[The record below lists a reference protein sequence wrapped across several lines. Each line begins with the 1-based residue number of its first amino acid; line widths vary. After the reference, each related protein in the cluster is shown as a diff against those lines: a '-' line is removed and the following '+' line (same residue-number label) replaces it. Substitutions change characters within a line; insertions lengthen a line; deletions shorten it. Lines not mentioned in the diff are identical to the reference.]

1 MFGLA
6 ETKEIGKPLLLGL
19 YTFHVCST
27 KATTKI
33 LFLNKGGQE
42 SLLESYYPIIK
53 LLNSNASEVS
63 APLIGL
69 LLPKW
74 PIPLQFVQG

>member
-27 KATTKI
+27 IATTRI
-33 LFLNKGGQE
+33 FFPKGSQE
-42 SLLESYYPIIK
+42 SLLDSYYPIIK
-53 LLNSNASEVS
+53 LLNSNASMVS
-63 APLIGL
+63 ASLIGL
-69 LLPKW
+69 SLPKW